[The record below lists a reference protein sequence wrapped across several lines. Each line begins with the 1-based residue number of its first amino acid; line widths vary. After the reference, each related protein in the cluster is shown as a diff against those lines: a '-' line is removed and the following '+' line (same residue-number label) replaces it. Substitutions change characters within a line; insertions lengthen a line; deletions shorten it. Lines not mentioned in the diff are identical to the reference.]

1 VGEVKNQTVSAA
13 FGKIGTP
20 QIADAGLRKKIP
32 VRIAPFGIE
41 PVIPG
46 IRLTGRALP
55 VKHFGSVDVFL
66 EAMQNAEAGDVMVI
80 DNSGRNDEGCIGDLT
95 VLEAKVSG
103 LAGIVLWGTHRDS
116 AQLKKIACPVFSYG
130 TCPSGP
136 QRLDERSDDA
146 LQTARFGAFEV
157 TRQDFVFADDDGC
170 VFVSADHVEELLK
183 LAASIAAT
191 ENHQAERIAR
201 GERLAS
207 QLQFSK
213 YLTRRETQPGFTFR
227 QHLRQIGGAI
237 EE

>member
-1 VGEVKNQTVSAA
+1 M
-13 FGKIGTP
+13 
-20 QIADAGLRKKIP
+20 
-32 VRIAPFGIE
+32 
-41 PVIPG
+41 
-46 IRLTGRALP
+46 
-55 VKHFGSVDVFL
+55 FL
-66 EAMQNAEAGDVMVI
+66 EAIQNAEAGDVMVI
-80 DNSGRNDEGCIGDLT
+80 DNGGRNNEGCIGDLT
-95 VLEAKVSG
+95 VLEARASG

-146 LQTARFGAFEV
+146 LETARFGGFEV

-170 VFVSADHVEELLK
+170 VFLSADQTEELLK

-191 ENHQAERIAR
+191 ETRQADQIAQ
-201 GERLAS
+201 GKRLSS

-213 YLTRRETQPGFTFR
+213 YLTRRATQPGFTFR
-227 QHLRQIGGAI
+227 QHLREIGGAI

>member
-1 VGEVKNQTVSAA
+1 MNNQTVFAA

-20 QIADAGLRKKIP
+20 QITDAGLRKKIP

-66 EAMQNAEAGDVMVI
+66 EAMQTGEAGDVMVI
-80 DNSGRNDEGCIGDLT
+80 DNGGRNDEGCIGDLT
-95 VLEAKVSG
+95 VLEAKASG
-103 LAGIVLWGTHRDS
+103 LAGIVLWGAHRDS
-116 AQLKKIACPVFSYG
+116 AQLKKIPCPVFSYG

-146 LQTARFGAFEV
+146 LQAARFGGFKV

-170 VFVSADHVEELLK
+170 VFVAADQVEQLLK
-183 LAASIAAT
+183 LAATIAAT
-191 ENHQAERIAR
+191 ETRQADKIAQ
-201 GERLAS
+201 GERLS
-207 QLQFSK
+207 TQLQFSK
-213 YLTRRETQPGFTFR
+213 YLTRRATQPGFSFR
-227 QHLRQIGGAI
+227 QHLREIGGAI

>member
-1 VGEVKNQTVSAA
+1 
-13 FGKIGTP
+13 
-20 QIADAGLRKKIP
+20 
-32 VRIAPFGIE
+32 
-41 PVIPG
+41 
-46 IRLTGRALP
+46 
-55 VKHFGSVDVFL
+55 VFL

-80 DNSGRNDEGCIGDLT
+80 DNGGRNDEGCIGDLT
-95 VLEAKVSG
+95 VLEAKATG
-103 LAGIVLWGTHRDS
+103 LAGIVVWGAHRDS

-146 LQTARFGAFEV
+146 LQTAKFGGFEV
-157 TRQDFVFADDDGC
+157 SRQDFVFADDDGC
-170 VFVSADHVEELLK
+170 VFVNADYVEELLK
-183 LAASIAAT
+183 SATSIAAT
-191 ENHQAERIAR
+191 ENRQAERIVR

-213 YLTRRETQPGFTFR
+213 YLTRRQTQPGFTFR